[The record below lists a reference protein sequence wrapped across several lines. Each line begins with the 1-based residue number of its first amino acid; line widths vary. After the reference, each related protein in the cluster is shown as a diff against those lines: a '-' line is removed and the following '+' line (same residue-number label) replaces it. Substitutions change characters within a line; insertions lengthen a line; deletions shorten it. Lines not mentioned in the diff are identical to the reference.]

1 MKMTL
6 IVETMIDV
14 ELDSEV
20 FQTLPETDKA
30 TYLENICKSAGIEP
44 TYLRVVDETGDVE
57 FFSS

>member
-20 FQTLPETDKA
+20 FQALPGIEQRM
-30 TYLENICKSAGIEP
+30 YLENICKSAGIEP